1 MNINDLTIGQAKE
14 LLAFFGSTL
23 QSQTVAPL
31 DAHLIGK
38 PVIIRTYSAGVHY
51 GILDARQGA
60 EVRLK
65 DTRRIWCWDKAFTL
79 SKVATDGLDT
89 DSSKLSVTIPEI
101 ILTEAIEIIPVSE
114 KAASILSSV
123 KAHSPE

>member
-14 LLAFFGSTL
+14 LATMFGAT
-23 QSQTVAPL
+23 QQAAVPAL
-31 DAHLIGK
+31 DAHMIGK

-65 DTRRIWCWDKAFTL
+65 DTRRIWYWNKAFTL
-79 SKVATDGLDT
+79 SKLATDGLDAE
-89 DSSKLSVTIPEI
+89 SSKLSVVIPEI
-101 ILTEAIEIIPVSE
+101 VLTEAIEIIPVA
-114 KAASILSSV
+114 KKAAASISKA

>member
-14 LLAFFGSTL
+14 LVALFGNQVSAQPAL
-23 QSQTVAPL
+23 QL

-51 GILDARQGA
+51 GILDGRQGA

-65 DTRRIWCWDKAFTL
+65 DTRRIWYWNKAFTL
-79 SKVATDGLDT
+79 SKLATDGLDAK
-89 DSSKLSVTIPEI
+89 SSKLSVTIPEI
-101 ILTEAIEIIPVSE
+101 VLTEAIEIIPVTE
-114 KAASILSSV
+114 KAAASISSA
-123 KAHSPE
+123 KAHIPE

>member
-14 LLAFFGSTL
+14 LAAMFGATKQEAAAS
-23 QSQTVAPL
+23 L

-51 GILDARQGA
+51 GILDGRQGA
-60 EVRLK
+60 DVRLK
-65 DTRRIWCWDKAFTL
+65 DTRRVWYWDKAFTL
-79 SKVATDGLDT
+79 SKLATDGLDVN
-89 DSSKLSVTIPEI
+89 SSKLSVTISEI
-101 ILTEAIEIIPVSE
+101 ILTDAIEVIPATD
-114 KAASILSSV
+114 KAADIISKA